1 MSIYG
6 KPLKTGGG
14 RKPSQLNVTTNG
26 SWSTSEGYSPVIVN
40 VPPSAVTSGTLK
52 VVNNGAFN
60 VTEYQNINA
69 QVPPSAV
76 TSGTLDVVNNGVFN
90 VAEYQKIN
98 VQVTASAVTS
108 GTMTITADGDYDV
121 TNFKSVVVATG
132 N

>member
-26 SWSTSEGYSPVIVN
+26 SWSTPEGYSPVIVN
-40 VPPSAVTSGTLK
+40 
-52 VVNNGAFN
+52 
-60 VTEYQNINA
+60 
-69 QVPPSAV
+69 VPPSAV

-90 VAEYQKIN
+90 VTEYQKIN
-98 VQVTASAVTS
+98 VQVPASAVTS
-108 GTMTITADGDYDV
+108 GTMTITAEGTYDV

-132 N
+132 K

>member
-40 VPPSAVTSGTLK
+40 VPPSAVTSGTL
-52 VVNNGAFN
+52 
-60 VTEYQNINA
+60 
-69 QVPPSAV
+69 
-76 TSGTLDVVNNGVFN
+76 DVVNNGEFN
-90 VAEYQKIN
+90 VTEYQKIN
-98 VQVTASAVTS
+98 VQVSASAVTS
-108 GTMTITADGDYDV
+108 GTMTITADGNYDV

-132 N
+132 K

>member
-40 VPPSAVTSGTLK
+40 VPPSAVTSGTLD
-52 VVNNGAFN
+52 VVNNGVFN

-69 QVPPSAV
+69 QVP
-76 TSGTLDVVNNGVFN
+76 
-90 VAEYQKIN
+90 
-98 VQVTASAVTS
+98 ASAVTS
-108 GTMTITADGDYDV
+108 GTMTITANGDYDV
-121 TNFKSVVVATG
+121 TNFKSVIVATG

>member
-14 RKPSQLNVTTNG
+14 RKPFQLNVTTNG

-40 VPPSAVTSGTLK
+40 VPPSAVTSGTL
-52 VVNNGAFN
+52 
-60 VTEYQNINA
+60 
-69 QVPPSAV
+69 
-76 TSGTLDVVNNGVFN
+76 DVVNNGVFN

-98 VQVTASAVTS
+98 VQVSASAVTS
-108 GTMTITADGDYDV
+108 GTMTITADGNYDV

-132 N
+132 K